1 MNSLRTSLMLLVAVP
16 LVALAGDKTPAKA
29 GKASEADCHHPP
41 APQATLAS
49 APAPKADAK
58 AEPASAPAAAP
69 AQEGWKLTR
78 GEPLKGAKAVKL
90 ADVLAK
96 PQTHDG
102 KTVLLEGTVRKAC
115 ERKGCWMELATAGDA
130 KGPGVRVTFKDYGF
144 FVPLDSAGSQARVEG
159 VLQVAEL
166 SDSRAQHYES
176 EGAIV
181 PRGADGK
188 PREVQLVA
196 TGVELRR

>member
-16 LVALAGDKTPAKA
+16 LVALAGDKTPTKA
-29 GKASEADCHHPP
+29 TKAAEGDCHHPA
-41 APQATLAS
+41 APQA
-49 APAPKADAK
+49 AK
-58 AEPASAPAAAP
+58 AEAPAGQTVMASAPAAAP
-69 AQEGWKLTR
+69 AQDGWKLTR

-96 PQTHDG
+96 PQAHDG
-102 KTVLLEGTVRKAC
+102 KTVLVEGTVRKAC
-115 ERKGCWMELATAGDA
+115 ERKGCWMELAADGKD
-130 KGPGVRVTFKDYGF
+130 KSPGVRVTFKDYGF
-144 FVPLDSAGSQARVEG
+144 FVPLDSAGAQARVEG
-159 VLQVAEL
+159 VLKVAEL

>member
-1 MNSLRTSLMLLVAVP
+1 MSSLRTSLMLLVAVP

-29 GKASEADCHHPP
+29 SKAAEDDCHHPAA
-41 APQATLAS
+41 APEA
-49 APAPKADAK
+49 AK
-58 AEPASAPAAAP
+58 AATPAAAP
-69 AQEGWKLTR
+69 AQDGWKLTR
-78 GEPLKGAKAVKL
+78 GEPIKGTQVLKL

-96 PQTHDG
+96 PQAHDG
-102 KTVLLEGTVRKAC
+102 KTVLVEGTVRKAC
-115 ERKGCWMELATAGDA
+115 ERKGCWMELSADA
-130 KGPGVRVTFKDYGF
+130 QDKSPGVRVTFKDYGF
-144 FVPLDSAGSQARVEG
+144 FVPLDSAGSKARVEG
-159 VLQVAEL
+159 VVKVAEL